1 MSFLNVK
8 NNASSKLAS
17 AITAVATSLTVLT
30 GEGARFPSS
39 NFPITIDNEI
49 LLCSSRT
56 GDVLTVTRAQESTSA
71 TVHGQGA
78 AVRHNITAAIVTG
91 LQKQVWDSDGDTGI
105 QVEESADED
114 KIRMDVKGV
123 EAFVLHDDGILDVA
137 KQSAAYA
144 YRATTNQTIPTTD
157 WTKVQL
163 NAELFDIQSEFDSV
177 TNYRF
182 TAKKAGLYALSAR
195 AGFAANVTGRRG
207 VGFNKNG
214 VITIS
219 NIVAALAAGSSVVFA
234 NGALQLAA
242 GDYIELVVLQESGGD
257 LDISASTGAGTFMII
272 YKGA

>member
-1 MSFLNVK
+1 MLNVK

-30 GEGARFPSS
+30 GEGARFPTA

-49 LLCSSRT
+49 LKCTTRS
-56 GDVLTVTRAQESTSA
+56 GDILTVTRAQEGTSA
-71 TVHGQGA
+71 AAHSAGA
-78 AVRHNITAAIVTG
+78 AVRHNITAAIITE
-91 LQKQVWDSDGDTGI
+91 LQKQIWDSDGDTGI

-144 YRATTNQTIPTTD
+144 YRATTNQTIPTAT
-157 WTKVQL
+157 WTKVEL
-163 NAELFDIQSEFDSV
+163 NAEIFDVQSEFDSV

-182 TAKKAGLYALSAR
+182 TAKKAGLYALNAR
-195 AGFAANVTGRRG
+195 AGFVADATGRRG
-207 VGFNKNG
+207 VGFYKNG
-214 VITIS
+214 SMTIC
-219 NIVAALAAGSSVVFA
+219 NIVAALATGSSIVFA
-234 NGALQLAA
+234 SGALQLAA
-242 GDYIELVVLQESGGD
+242 GDYIELVVLQETGGN